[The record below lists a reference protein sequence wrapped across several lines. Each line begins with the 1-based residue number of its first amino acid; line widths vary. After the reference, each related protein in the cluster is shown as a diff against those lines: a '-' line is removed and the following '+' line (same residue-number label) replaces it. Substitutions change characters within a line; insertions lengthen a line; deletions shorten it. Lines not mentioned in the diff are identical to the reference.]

1 MTNRLEF
8 KGDRAT
14 LYGNLEWAREPTFID
29 YVIGMG
35 RFQRGDRVLDVG
47 TGTGIMADAICPL
60 VSEVVGLDISHD
72 MLSLNHVNG
81 NFNVME
87 GDIRKSGLPSES
99 FDKVVARQVFHHI
112 LTDSGVAVD
121 ECYRLL
127 RPGGLMILA
136 EGVPPSKQIKR
147 HYKAVFALKEER
159 VTFMEEDLE
168 TLLRRGLFT
177 GVESIGIWQRQMSIR
192 NWLVNS
198 GLPQDKQDA
207 IFALY
212 PQYETLCKRAY
223 NMRRTADGDY
233 LIDMK
238 QVIAVGKKRR

>member
-1 MTNRLEF
+1 MEF
-8 KGDRAT
+8 KGERAT
-14 LYGNLEWAREPTFID
+14 LYDNLEWAREPKFID

-35 RFQRGDRVLDVG
+35 RFQKGDRVLDVG

-81 NFNVME
+81 NFDAVE

-112 LTDSGVAVD
+112 LTGAGGAID

-127 RPGGLMILA
+127 RPGGLMVLA
-136 EGVPPSKQIKR
+136 EGVPPSKEIKR

-168 TLLRRGLFT
+168 NLLRKGLFAD
-177 GVESIGIWQRQMSIR
+177 VQSISIWQRQMSIR
-192 NWLVNS
+192 NWLANS

-212 PQYETLCKRAY
+212 PQFETLCKRAY
-223 NMRRTADGDY
+223 NMRQTKDGDY

-238 QVIAVGKKRR
+238 QVIVVGKKRR

>member
-1 MTNRLEF
+1 MEF
-8 KGDRAT
+8 KGDRAA
-14 LYGNLEWAREPTFID
+14 LYDNLQWARETTFID

-35 RFQRGDRVLDVG
+35 RFQETDSVLDVG
-47 TGTGIMADAICPL
+47 TGTGIMAAAICPL

-168 TLLRRGLFT
+168 NLLRKGLFAD
-177 GVESIGIWQRQMSIR
+177 VKSISIWQRQMSIR
-192 NWLVNS
+192 NWLANS

-212 PQYETLCKRAY
+212 PQFETLCKRAY
-223 NMRRTADGDY
+223 NMRKTEDGDY

-238 QVIAVGKKRR
+238 QVIVVGKKRR

>member
-1 MTNRLEF
+1 MEF
-8 KGDRAT
+8 KGERAAR
-14 LYGNLEWAREPTFID
+14 YDNLQWAKESRFID
-29 YVIGMG
+29 LIVGMG
-35 RFQRGDRVLDVG
+35 KFRETDRVLDVG
-47 TGTGIMADAICPL
+47 TGTGIVADAIAPL
-60 VSEVVGLDISHD
+60 VSEVVGLDISPD
-72 MLSLNHVNG
+72 MLSLNRVNG
-81 NFNVME
+81 NFRAME

-99 FDKVVARQVFHHI
+99 FDKIVARQVFHHI
-112 LTDSGVAVD
+112 LTVSGVAVD

-168 TLLRRGLFT
+168 TLLRKGLFS
-177 GVESIGIWQRQMSIR
+177 GVQSLSVWQRQMSIR
-192 NWLVNS
+192 NWLENS

-212 PQYETLCKRAY
+212 PQFEALCKQAY
-223 NMRRTADGDY
+223 NMRKTEDGDY

-238 QVIAVGKKRR
+238 QVVVVGKKRR

>member
-1 MTNRLEF
+1 MEF
-8 KGDRAT
+8 KGERAT
-14 LYGNLEWAREPTFID
+14 LYDNLEWAREPKFID

-35 RFQRGDRVLDVG
+35 RFQKGDRVLDVG

-60 VSEVVGLDISHD
+60 VSEVVGLDISHE

-81 NFNVME
+81 NFNIVE
-87 GDIRKSGLPSES
+87 GDIRRSGLPSES

-112 LTDSGVAVD
+112 LTGSGVAVD

-136 EGVPPSKQIKR
+136 EGVPPSKEIKR

-159 VTFMEEDLE
+159 ITFMEEDLE
-168 TLLRRGLFT
+168 NLLRKGLFAD
-177 GVESIGIWQRQMSIR
+177 VQSISIWQRQMSIR
-192 NWLVNS
+192 NWLGNS

-207 IFALY
+207 IFAMY
-212 PQYETLCKRAY
+212 PQFETLCKRAY
-223 NMRRTADGDY
+223 NMRRTEDGDY

-238 QVIAVGKKRR
+238 QVIAVGKKRRR

>member
-1 MTNRLEF
+1 MEF
-8 KGDRAT
+8 KGERAT
-14 LYGNLEWAREPTFID
+14 LYDNLQWAKETTFID

-35 RFQRGDRVLDVG
+35 RFQKGDRVLDVG

-60 VSEVVGLDISHD
+60 VSEVVGLDISHE

-81 NFNVME
+81 NFNPVE

-127 RPGGLMILA
+127 RPGGRMILA
-136 EGVPPSKQIKR
+136 EGVPPSKEIKR

-168 TLLRRGLFT
+168 QLLRKGLFSD
-177 GVESIGIWQRQMSIR
+177 VQSISIWQRQMSIR
-192 NWLVNS
+192 NWLANS
-198 GLPQDKQDA
+198 GLSQEQKDA

-212 PQYETLCKRAY
+212 PEFETLCKRAY
-223 NMRRTADGDY
+223 NMRRTEDGDY

-238 QVIAVGKKRR
+238 QVIVVGKKRR

>member
-1 MTNRLEF
+1 MEF
-8 KGDRAT
+8 KGERAT
-14 LYGNLEWAREPTFID
+14 LYGNLEWARETTFID
-29 YVIGMG
+29 SVVGMG
-35 RFQRGDRVLDVG
+35 HFQRDDRVLDVG

-60 VSEVVGLDISHD
+60 VSEVVGLDISHE
-72 MLSLNHVNG
+72 MLNLNHVNG
-81 NFNVME
+81 NFNIVE

-112 LTDSGVAVD
+112 LTGSDIAVD

-147 HYKAVFALKEER
+147 HYKAVFALKEKR
-159 VTFMEEDLE
+159 VIFMEEDLE
-168 TLLRRGLFT
+168 NLLRKGLFT
-177 GVESIGIWQRQMSIR
+177 GVQSISVWQRQMSIR
-192 NWLVNS
+192 NWLDNS
-198 GLPQDKQDA
+198 GLPLDKQDA

-212 PQYETLCKRAY
+212 PQFETLCKRAY
-223 NMRRTADGDY
+223 NMRHVEGDY

-238 QVIAVGKKRR
+238 QVITVGKKRR